1 MDARKI
7 TIVSTTNAQTKK
19 VIMSAATTLGELKA
33 DLRTAG
39 IDYEN
44 MDFFE
49 GLSKTKLIKDS
60 SLLPKDIPYKG
71 TVTNELVFMLTTS
84 RKKIES
90 GYMYDRE
97 YDHEDIEYLKQQL
110 KEAIEEYFEKDV
122 DHVTNEEMIDFLN
135 EIRETPVTL
144 LGQIDNAMISTV
156 ANALMQ
162 LTTVLYEYDVINRK
176 DVNSIRHL
184 LNSIG
189 AEEEKNIIPSPYEDT
204 ELDDI
209 LDEIF

>member
-90 GYMYDRE
+90 GYMYDE
-97 YDHEDIEYLKQQL
+97 ECDHEEIEYLKQQL